1 MSCRE
6 ENDRPGRP
14 SRRRRRTVGGKRL
27 KFQAADPE
35 ADNLVDLEAHSI
47 WTAYGVCVEG
57 PMKGTRLKPLI
68 LEPEFWF
75 AWSEFHPQTPSVRM
89 GIRALTFDPQ
99 RGRDLRAAI

>member
-1 MSCRE
+1 MKNAFGQVKCCTGQSATFLRSIHFSA
-6 ENDRPGRP
+6 
-14 SRRRRRTVGGKRL
+14 SRGGG
-27 KFQAADPE
+27 
-35 ADNLVDLEAHSI
+35 

-75 AWSEFHPQTPSVRM
+75 AWSEFHPQTPSVRL

-99 RGRDLRAAI
+99 RGRDLRAAT

>member
-1 MSCRE
+1 M
-6 ENDRPGRP
+6 
-14 SRRRRRTVGGKRL
+14 
-27 KFQAADPE
+27 DP
-35 ADNLVDLEAHSI
+35 
-47 WTAYGVCVEG
+47 YGVCVEG

-75 AWSEFHPQTPSVRM
+75 AWSEFHPQTPSVRL